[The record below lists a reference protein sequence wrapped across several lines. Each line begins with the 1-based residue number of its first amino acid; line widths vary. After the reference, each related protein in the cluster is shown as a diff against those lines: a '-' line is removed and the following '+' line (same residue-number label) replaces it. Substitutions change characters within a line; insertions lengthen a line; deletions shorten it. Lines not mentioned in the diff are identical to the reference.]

1 MEDLGLPRGVAVP
14 DTQEIR
20 VHFDGA
26 CQPPRGGGVSTYGF
40 VAEGAGIFHEERG
53 LAVPPFSEHATN
65 NVGEYVG
72 AIRALEW
79 LKSHGFRGRV
89 LLLGDSQ
96 LVIRQFTGEYEVRKE
111 HLKEYHR
118 WLRTLA
124 KGFSDVRFEWVPRE
138 QNARA
143 DELSKLAL
151 ADHAAQARQLRK
163 GRDGPAGA
171 PPPDPSRREADQRY
185 RTV

>member
-1 MEDLGLPRGVAVP
+1 MPRGVAVP
-14 DTQEIR
+14 ETQEVV

-40 VAEGAGIFHEERG
+40 CVEGEGLFYEECG
-53 LAVPPFSEHATN
+53 LAVRPYSEHATN

-79 LKSHGFRGRV
+79 LSSRAFRGRV
-89 LLLGDSQ
+89 LLFGDSQ
-96 LVIRQFTGEYEVRKE
+96 LVIRQISGEYAVRKE

-118 WLRTLA
+118 WLTTLS
-124 KGFSDVRFEWVPRE
+124 KGFFEVRFEWIPRA

-143 DELSKLAL
+143 DELSKQAL
-151 ADHAAQARQLRK
+151 VAHAAQVSKPRTGRGAR
-163 GRDGPAGA
+163 
-171 PPPDPSRREADQRY
+171 
-185 RTV
+185 

>member
-1 MEDLGLPRGVAVP
+1 MEDLGVPRGVAIP
-14 DTQEIR
+14 ETQEVQ

-40 VAEGAGIFHEERG
+40 VVEGAGLFYEECG

-79 LKSHGFRGRV
+79 LSSRRFHGRV
-89 LLLGDSQ
+89 LLFGDSQ
-96 LVIRQFTGEYEVRKE
+96 LVIRQISGEYAVRKA

-118 WLRTLA
+118 WLTTLS
-124 KGFSDVRFEWVPRE
+124 KGFSEVRFEWIPRA
-138 QNARA
+138 QNSRA
-143 DELSKLAL
+143 DELSKQAV
-151 ADHAAQARQLRK
+151 AEHAAQASQSRAGRRLRET
-163 GRDGPAGA
+163 GVYVDPV
-171 PPPDPSRREADQRY
+171 PDDL
-185 RTV
+185 